1 VSGAPVR
8 LRPVN
13 GPSALG
19 GGWRRAV
26 DLLYLMA
33 VTEFRRTY
41 LGTALGYLWSLGRPL
56 LLFAVLL
63 TVFTQAF
70 HLGTQVA
77 HYPQLLLF
85 NIVLFG
91 FFQEATTQAVSSIV
105 AQESVV
111 RKTQFPRLVIP
122 MAVVLTAVFNLA
134 TNLLVVLVFLLV
146 GGVTPIWTW
155 LLFPLLLLALL
166 VLTAA
171 VAVILAAVYPRFRDT
186 AIIWSVAATALF
198 YATPVIYPL
207 DIVSERLRQVIA
219 LNPLAVLLELARR
232 WVVDPGAPGPAAAAG
247 GGLRLLVPAALFVAI
262 CAFAAGI
269 FRREAPRIAEE
280 L

>member
-1 VSGAPVR
+1 VSDSGLE
-8 LRPVN
+8 LREVT

-19 GGWRRAV
+19 GGWRRSLE
-26 DLLYLMA
+26 LLYLMA
-33 VTEFRRTY
+33 ATEFKRTY

-70 HLGTQVA
+70 HLGSQVA

-91 FFQEATTQAVSSIV
+91 FFQEATTQAVNSIV
-105 AQESVV
+105 MQESVV

-122 MAVVLTAVFNLA
+122 MAVVVTALFNLA

-146 GGVTPIWTW
+146 AGISPLWTW
-155 LLFPLLLLALL
+155 LLFPFIVL
-166 VLTAA
+166 VLITLTSA
-171 VAVILAAVYPRFRDT
+171 VSMILSALYPRFRDT
-186 AIIWSVAATALF
+186 AILWSVAATALF
-198 YATPVIYPL
+198 YGTPVIYPL
-207 DIVSERLRQVIA
+207 DIISAPLRHVIA
-219 LNPLAVLLELARR
+219 LNPLAVLLELARK
-232 WVVDPGAPGPAAAAG
+232 WVIDPDAPGPAVAAG
-247 GGLRLLVPAALFVAI
+247 GAVWLLVPLAIFVAI
-262 CAFAAGI
+262 CVLAVWI
-269 FRREAPRIAEE
+269 FNREAPRIAEE

>member
-1 VSGAPVR
+1 VR
-8 LRPVN
+8 
-13 GPSALG
+13 GPSPLG
-19 GGWRRAV
+19 GGLRRAWE
-26 DLLYLMA
+26 LLLLMA
-33 VTEFRRTY
+33 VTEFKRTY

-56 LLFAVLL
+56 LLFGVLL
-63 TVFTQAF
+63 AVFTQAF
-70 HLGTQVA
+70 HLGTKVA
-77 HYPQLLLF
+77 HYPQLLLL

-122 MAVVLTAVFNLA
+122 LATVLTALFNLA
-134 TNLLVVLVFLLV
+134 TNLVVVLAFLLV
-146 GGVTPIWTW
+146 AGVTPAWSW
-155 LLFPLLLLALL
+155 LLFPLVLAGLLAL
-166 VLTAA
+166 T
-171 VAVILAAVYPRFRDT
+171 VAVSAILAAVYPRFRDA
-186 AIIWSVAATALF
+186 AIIWAVASTALF

-207 DIVSERLRQVIA
+207 DVVSPVLRHVIA

-232 WVVDPGAPGPAAAAG
+232 WIIDPSAPGPAAAAG
-247 GGLRLLVPAALFVAI
+247 GDARLLVPAALLVLVCVA
-262 CAFAAGI
+262 AAWI

>member
-1 VSGAPVR
+1 VSDSGLE
-8 LRPVN
+8 LREVT

-19 GGWRRAV
+19 GGWRRSLE
-26 DLLYLMA
+26 LLYLMA
-33 VTEFRRTY
+33 ATEFKRTY

-70 HLGTQVA
+70 HLGSQVA

-91 FFQEATTQAVSSIV
+91 FFQEATTQAVNSIV
-105 AQESVV
+105 MQESVV

-122 MAVVLTAVFNLA
+122 MAVVVTALFNLA

-146 GGVTPIWTW
+146 AGISPLWTW
-155 LLFPLLLLALL
+155 LLFPLIALVLLAL
-166 VLTAA
+166 TSA
-171 VAVILAAVYPRFRDT
+171 VSMILSALYPRFRDT
-186 AIIWSVAATALF
+186 AILWSVAATALF
-198 YATPVIYPL
+198 YGTPVIYPL
-207 DIVSERLRQVIA
+207 DIISAPLRHVIA
-219 LNPLAVLLELARR
+219 LNPLAVLLELARK
-232 WVVDPGAPGPAAAAG
+232 WVIDPDAPGPAVAAG
-247 GGLRLLVPAALFVAI
+247 GAVWLLVPLAIFAAI
-262 CAFAAGI
+262 CVLAVWI
-269 FRREAPRIAEE
+269 FNREAPRIAEE